1 MILYHVNTM
10 YQLLYVICHRLT
22 IHPEEECCLFVT
34 EYLQPK
40 VQLCALAE
48 RMTENGWFSFVKI
61 IPEARFKLSR
71 RRALDESSSE
81 PEIHQVIENI
91 CNAFERWLDFD
102 LRSCKQRY
110 VGSDQWSLG
119 VYLLR
124 NRIPY
129 VYIEDASGMLSQQE
143 RYLNIIKK
151 INLTNYII
159 CNRLNG
165 AGRSSMVTGFLCDL
179 KKQQDGFDEP
189 RAVDFSVYDAIS
201 GMDAGMRDSLLD
213 FYGVR
218 PIRMRPDRTNCL
230 FLTQYLTTLAVS
242 ELEIQ
247 EQITT
252 LLADYIA
259 DGCHILVK
267 PHPRDKWLDYQRVL
281 PGCEIIPREINAE
294 LLPFAFDA
302 PPDLALTI
310 SSTSIGGLCSFVEE
324 IYEFG
329 TGTES
334 GYEQLHLYYAFA
346 RVLEHIGFDGSITYH
361 GVDPVP
367 AQCFLRARGV
377 SEGTSPQRLL
387 VDSGVCFENGRE
399 DYDLGV
405 FLDTA
410 HYADRV
416 TAETLLEAVEV
427 RIQLIPD
434 QDALVRPMFHR
445 IYVYCRSQMQRE
457 ALCTLRISRRL
468 RYTKADLRITA
479 QPIEES
485 TAARLAE
492 KYDRRKRRF
501 FYEIQ
506 NRRICSREAE

>member
-1 MILYHVNTM
+1 MILYHITTM

-22 IHPEEECCLFVT
+22 IHPDEECCLFVT

-40 VQLCALAE
+40 IQLCTLAE

-71 RRALDESSSE
+71 GRALDENSSE
-81 PEIHQVIENI
+81 SQIDQVVENI
-91 CNAFERWLDFD
+91 CNTFERWLDFD

-119 VYLLR
+119 VYLLH

-143 RYLNIIKK
+143 RYLKITKK
-151 INLTNYII
+151 INLTNYVI

-165 AGRSSMVTGFLCDL
+165 AGRSRMVTGFLCDL
-179 KKQQDGFDEP
+179 KNQREGFDEP
-189 RAVDFSVYDAIS
+189 RAVDFAVYEAVS
-201 GMDAGMRDSLLD
+201 GMNGEMRGSLLD

-218 PIRMRPDRTNCL
+218 PIRMRTDRSNCL

-259 DGCHILVK
+259 DGCRILVK
-267 PHPRDKWLDYQRVL
+267 PHPRDKWLDYHRVL

-294 LLPFAFDA
+294 LLPFSFDA

-310 SSTSIGGLCSFVEE
+310 SSTSIGGLRSFVEE

-329 TGTES
+329 TDIES

-361 GVDPVP
+361 GVDSVP
-367 AQCFLRARGV
+367 ARSFLRVCGV
-377 SEGTSPQRLL
+377 SEGMGPQRLL
-387 VDSGVCFENGRE
+387 ADCGVCFEDGRE

-405 FLDTA
+405 FFDTA
-410 HYADRV
+410 HYADCV
-416 TAETLLEAVEV
+416 TAEILREAVEI
-427 RIQLIPD
+427 RIRLIPD
-434 QDALVRPMFHR
+434 QDALARPLFHR
-445 IYVYCRSQMQRE
+445 IYVYCRNRMQRE
-457 ALCTLRISRRL
+457 ALCTLSISRRL
-468 RYTKADLRITA
+468 QYTKADLRIIA
-479 QPIEES
+479 QPMEES
-485 TAARLAE
+485 TAVRLAE
-492 KYDRRKRRF
+492 KYTQRKRRY

-506 NRRICSREAE
+506 NRCIRSREAE